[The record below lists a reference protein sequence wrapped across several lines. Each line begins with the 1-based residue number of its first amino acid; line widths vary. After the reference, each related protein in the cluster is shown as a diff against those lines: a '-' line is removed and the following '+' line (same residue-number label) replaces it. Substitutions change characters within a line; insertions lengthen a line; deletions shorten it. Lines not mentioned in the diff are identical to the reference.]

1 MSTGGTIAGAF
12 VAAIGGLALDGSPA
26 VRRRKRLIY
35 ADGDPADGLVL
46 VAQGDG
52 QRLEPLGDFGTGL
65 VYLVTYPV
73 SVAATRRSAGKLGD
87 DETVRGWMEAVRDR
101 FRKPDDLSGIND
113 IEPDVVSAFD
123 TTGVQRQSLAWSELN
138 FRVSVI
144 E

>member
-1 MSTGGTIAGAF
+1 MPTTGGTIAEDF
-12 VAAIGGLALDGSPA
+12 KTAIEGLALDDTPP
-26 VRRRKRLIY
+26 VLVRKRLVL
-35 ADGDPADGLVL
+35 ADGDPAGIVL

-65 VYLVTYPV
+65 VYLVSYPV
-73 SVAATRRSAGKLGD
+73 SVAATKRSAGKLGD
-87 DETVRGWMEAVRDR
+87 DATVRGWMELIRDR
-101 FRKPDDLSGIND
+101 FRKPGDLSGIND

-123 TTGVQRQSLAWSELN
+123 GAATQGQALSWSELN